1 MGAGSGAA
9 ALPAR
14 HPFELQHDPQRS
26 RHLGYTRSCL
36 GGALEHLLNSGF
48 VEERTVDTR
57 RALVVV
63 TATGRRAL
71 RTRS

>member
-1 MGAGSGAA
+1 LSS
-9 ALPAR
+9 
-14 HPFELQHDPQRS
+14 QHDPQRS
-26 RHLGYTRSCL
+26 RHLGYILSCL
-36 GGALEHLLNSGF
+36 GGALEHLLHSGF

-71 RTRS
+71 RNRS